1 MVDRKKYNSRELT
14 GHLKELLA
22 EAHDMTVEGDLVT
35 KGEAIARLLIQ
46 KALGWEEKTKDDEGK
61 ELLVYHKPEAWAIQ
75 LVYDRVEGKTP
86 QAVTEDD
93 VRIKAAE
100 RVREL
105 AKQRLNGLTDE
116 VLLVKGSG
124 PPKFKGKKL

>member
-1 MVDRKKYNSRELT
+1 MADRKKYNSRELT
-14 GHLKELLA
+14 GHLKTLLA
-22 EAHDMTVEGDLVT
+22 EAHDMTVEGDLIT

-61 ELLVYHKPEAWAIQ
+61 ELVVLHKPEAWAIQ

-105 AKQRLNGLTDE
+105 AKQRMNSLVDE
-116 VLLVKGSG
+116 IVVGKSSG
-124 PPKFKGKKL
+124 PPKLRKKRT